1 VLIFLGGN
9 KMNSKTRK
17 ITTVGML
24 CALAYVVVVVG
35 RIPLVL
41 FLKYDPKDVI
51 IAIGGLIFG
60 PLTSFLVSLIVSFV
74 EMITISDNGVIG
86 FIMNIVSSCSFACTA
101 AFIYKKRRKLSGAI
115 IGLLCGWGT
124 MIIVMMLWNYLIAP
138 IYMGYPREA
147 VVKLLLPA
155 FLPFNLIKG
164 GLNAAITMLLYKPIV
179 TALRRS
185 HLIDADP
192 TVKKTQVNIGVVLV
206 TLLIV
211 ATCVLWILSLNGVF

>member
-60 PLTSFLVSLIVSFV
+60 PLTSFLVSSIVSFV

-86 FIMNIVSSCSFACTA
+86 FIMNIISSCSFACTA

>member
-1 VLIFLGGN
+1 
-9 KMNSKTRK
+9 MNSKTRK

>member
-60 PLTSFLVSLIVSFV
+60 PLTSFLASLIVSFV

-86 FIMNIVSSCSFACTA
+86 FIMNIISSCSFACTA

-124 MIIVMMLWNYLIAP
+124 MIIVMMLWNYLVTP